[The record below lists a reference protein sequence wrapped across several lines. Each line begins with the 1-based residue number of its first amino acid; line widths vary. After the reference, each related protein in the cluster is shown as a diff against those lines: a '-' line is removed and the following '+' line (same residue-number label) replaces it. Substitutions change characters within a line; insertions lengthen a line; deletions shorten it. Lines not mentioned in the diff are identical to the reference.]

1 MYKKRVAPSMISQMS
16 KAHVKQWVQKF
27 LATET
32 VANAATKRA
41 ACNGNDSSM
50 VTDVAATV
58 SSESYCPSNDKDD
71 SNSESSFNNSQYND
85 FDWPSNNNEGGYLC
99 FGSPPSSEDMDV
111 YVTEFGPLSEDG
123 SSTLASVPDRPD
135 APPVQTLYGND
146 HCKQFPPMSL
156 VDDDTDLT
164 ALETA
169 SLELF
174 TLFDDSGAHQRLYND
189 LLALLHRF
197 CKQKVDITKAK
208 ACNLIVQD
216 LKKKVDAPKVKTV
229 IVGGLDVYT
238 FPSSNHF
245 RTCYVAPF
253 STMPKTYV

>member
-1 MYKKRVAPSMISQMS
+1 
-16 KAHVKQWVQKF
+16 
-27 LATET
+27 
-32 VANAATKRA
+32 
-41 ACNGNDSSM
+41 M

-146 HCKQFPPMSL
+146 HCKEFPPMSL

-169 SLELF
+169 SVELF

-189 LLALLHRF
+189 LLALLRRF